1 MPGRALTPVTL
12 ALLIG
17 FFVCLLVARPA
28 ATDPVDP
35 AFEDTLVAQAAPE
48 ERGLLPTAL
57 AFTPDGRLLIASRPG
72 ELRVYDDGSLVPDPA
87 LDLKS
92 EICDNKE
99 RGLLGL
105 AVDPGFDAEAPG
117 NDYVYLYYTYKKFG
131 VCPQDRPESNKNP
144 VNRVSR
150 FVLNDDNTVDERSEE
165 ILLNNIPSPNGNHNG
180 GDLHFGKDGNLYVSV
195 GDGGCNLRKPNR
207 CQYENAAARYRN
219 IPLGKILRITPEG
232 EIPASGNPF
241 TGANSGRC
249 NEDGRTARDKI
260 CQEIFALGFRNPFR
274 FAVDPDEAGTVL
286 RIDDVG
292 GQRWEEIDE
301 LDAATD
307 AGADYGW
314 NLCEGRHD
322 NVERRG
328 RVDCDGNTYTGP
340 IHEYNHDTN
349 CESITGGAF
358 VPNDGS
364 WPAEYDDSYLFAD
377 FVCNKIFELRP
388 DGTGFDSSLFAN
400 VGGGGPVAME
410 FAPSGTKDLYY
421 TTFQNGGQVRR
432 VAYDPGPAW
441 LLSDRYGGALVYN
454 KQPPG

>member
-1 MPGRALTPVTL
+1 MQGCAFVTIAL
-12 ALLIG
+12 ALAAGL
-17 FFVCLLVARPA
+17 FTVFLCAKPA
-28 ATDPVDP
+28 TTLPPD
-35 AFEDTLVAQAAPE
+35 FTDTLVTQAAPGE
-48 ERGLLPTAL
+48 PGLLPTAL
-57 AFTPDGRLLIASRPG
+57 AFTPDPDNRILIGSRPG
-72 ELRVYDDGSLVPDPA
+72 ELWVYENGALVNTPA

-105 AVDPGFDAEAPG
+105 AVDPSFNAQEPG
-117 NDYVYLYYTYKKFG
+117 EDYVYLYYTYKKHG
-131 VCPQDRPESNKNP
+131 VCPQDRPASNKNP

-150 FVLNDDNTVDERSEE
+150 FVMNGNTVDETNEE

-195 GDGGCNLRKPNR
+195 GDGGCNLRRPSL

-219 IPLGKILRITPEG
+219 IPLGKLLRIEPDG
-232 EIPASGNPF
+232 DIPPGNPF
-241 TGANSGRC
+241 VGPDSRRC
-249 NEDGRTARDKI
+249 NVDGRTARGKT

-274 FAVDPDEAGTVL
+274 FAVDPDAADTVL
-286 RIDDVG
+286 RVDDVG

-301 LDAATD
+301 LDVVAD

-322 NVERRG
+322 NPERRG
-328 RVDCDGNTYTGP
+328 RVNCDGSKYTGP

-364 WPAEYDDSYLFAD
+364 WPDEYDDSYLFAD
-377 FVCNKIFELRP
+377 FVCNRIFELRP
-388 DGTGFDSSLFAN
+388 DGTGFSRAPFAN

-410 FAPSGTKDLYY
+410 FARSGTQDLYY
-421 TTFQNGGQVRR
+421 TTFTNGGQVRR
-432 VAYDPGPAW
+432 IAYT
-441 LLSDRYGGALVYN
+441 GG
-454 KQPPG
+454 G

>member
-1 MPGRALTPVTL
+1 LFTIFLWAKPATTLPEDFTDNLVTD
-12 ALLIG
+12 
-17 FFVCLLVARPA
+17 VPA
-28 ATDPVDP
+28 
-35 AFEDTLVAQAAPE
+35 
-48 ERGLLPTAL
+48 PTAL
-57 AFTPDGRLLIASRPG
+57 AFPDDRILIASRPG
-72 ELRVYDDGSLVPDPA
+72 ELRVYKNRALLGTPA

-105 AVDPGFDAEAPG
+105 AVDPNFVDNG
-117 NDYVYLYYTYKKFG
+117 YVYIYYTYNKHNA
-131 VCPQDRPESNKNP
+131 CPQDHPASNKNP

-150 FVLNDDNTVDERSEE
+150 FVMNGDTVDEGSEK

-195 GDGGCNLRKPNR
+195 GDGGCNLRRPSL

-219 IPLGKILRITPEG
+219 IPLGKLLRIEPDG
-232 EIPASGNPF
+232 DIPPGNPF
-241 TGANSGRC
+241 VGPDSRRC
-249 NEDGRTARDKI
+249 NVDGRTARDKT

-274 FAVDPDEAGTVL
+274 FAVDPDAAGTVI
-286 RIDDVG
+286 RVDDVG

-301 LDAATD
+301 LDAVAD

-322 NVERRG
+322 NPERRG
-328 RVDCDGNTYTGP
+328 RVNCDGSRYTGP

-364 WPAEYDDSYLFAD
+364 WPDEYDDSYLFAD
-377 FVCNKIFELRP
+377 FVCNRIFELRP
-388 DGTGFDSSLFAN
+388 NGIGFDRTVFAN
-400 VGGGGPVAME
+400 VGGGGPIALE

-421 TTFQNGGQVRR
+421 TTFAGGGQVRR
-432 VAYDPGPAW
+432 IAYTPGP
-441 LLSDRYGGALVYN
+441 
-454 KQPPG
+454 

>member
-1 MPGRALTPVTL
+1 MPVTL

-17 FFVCLLVARPA
+17 FFSCLLFARPA
-28 ATDPVDP
+28 TSLPDDFTDSPVTNVP
-35 AFEDTLVAQAAPE
+35 A
-48 ERGLLPTAL
+48 PTAL
-57 AFTPDGRLLIASRPG
+57 AFTPDDRLLIASRPG
-72 ELRVYDDGSLVPDPA
+72 ELRVYESGALVPAPA

-105 AVDPGFDAEAPG
+105 AVDPDFVS
-117 NDYVYLYYTYKKFG
+117 NKYVYLYYTYKKFG
-131 VCPQDRPESNKNP
+131 VCPQDQPANNKNP

-150 FVLNDDNTVDERSEE
+150 FVMNGNTVDETSEE

-195 GDGGCNLRKPNR
+195 GDGGCNLRKPSL

-219 IPLGKILRITPEG
+219 IPLGKILRIEPDG
-232 EIPASGNPF
+232 DIPPGNPF
-241 TGANSGRC
+241 TGPNSRRC
-249 NEDGRTARDKI
+249 NVDGRTARDKT

-274 FAVDPDEAGTVL
+274 FAVDPDAAGTVL

-322 NVERRG
+322 NPERRG
-328 RVDCDGNTYTGP
+328 KVNCDGDKYTGP

-364 WPAEYDDSYLFAD
+364 WPDEYDDSYLFAD
-377 FVCNKIFELRP
+377 FVCNRIFELKP
-388 DGTGFDSSLFAN
+388 QQDGTGFDSPLFTN

-410 FAPSGTKDLYY
+410 FSPSGTKDLYY
-421 TTFQNGGQVRR
+421 TTFAGGGQVRR
-432 VAYDPGPAW
+432 IAYSPGP
-441 LLSDRYGGALVYN
+441 
-454 KQPPG
+454 